1 MLFIPQKKP
10 LTTKPVFKT
19 SVGSFQIESKCFL
32 YLKKSPLPQNP
43 TSKHPLDHFKSSPN
57 AFYTSKKAPYHK
69 TRLQNIRWI
78 ISNRVQML
86 FIPQKKPLTTKPV
99 FKTSVGSFQ
108 IESKCFL
115 YLKKSPLPQN
125 PTSKHPLD
133 HFKSSPNAFYTS
145 RKAPYHKIEHQNI
158 SWIISN
164 RVQMLFIPQKKP
176 LTTKPVF
183 KTSALSFQIKSKCFS
198 YLKKSPLPQNRSS
211 KHPLDHFKSSPNAFY
226 TSRKAPYH
234 KTRLQNIRWIIS
246 NRVQMLFIPQKKPLT
261 TKPVFK
267 TSVGSFQIESKCFQ
281 YLKKSPLPQNPSSK
295 HPLDHFKSNPDAF
308 HTSRKAPYH
317 KTRLQNIRWIISNRV
332 QMLFIPQK
340 KPLTTKPV
348 FKTSVGSFQ
357 IESRCFS
364 YLKKSPLP
372 QNPSSKHPLDHF
384 KSSPNAFYTSKKA
397 PYHKT
402 RLQNIRWIISNRIQ
416 MLFIPQKKP
425 LTTKPVFKTSVGSFQ
440 IESKC
445 FLYLK
450 KSTLPRNRSS
460 KHPLDH
466 FKSSPNAFHTSKKA
480 PYHKTRLQNIR
491 WIISNRVQ
499 MLFIPQKKP
508 LTTKPVF
515 KTSA

>member
-32 YLKKSPLPQNP
+32 HLKKSPLPQNP
-43 TSKHPLDHFKSSPN
+43 SSKHPLDHFKSSPN
-57 AFYTSKKAPYHK
+57 AFYTSKKAPYDK
-69 TRLQNIRWI
+69 TRLQNIRFI
-78 ISNRVQML
+78 FSNQVQML

-115 YLKKSPLPQN
+115 
-125 PTSKHPLD
+125 
-133 HFKSSPNAFYTS
+133 
-145 RKAPYHKIEHQNI
+145 
-158 SWIISN
+158 
-164 RVQMLFIPQKKP
+164 
-176 LTTKPVF
+176 
-183 KTSALSFQIKSKCFS
+183 
-198 YLKKSPLPQNRSS
+198 
-211 KHPLDHFKSSPNAFY
+211 
-226 TSRKAPYH
+226 
-234 KTRLQNIRWIIS
+234 
-246 NRVQMLFIPQKKPLT
+246 
-261 TKPVFK
+261 
-267 TSVGSFQIESKCFQ
+267 
-281 YLKKSPLPQNPSSK
+281 
-295 HPLDHFKSNPDAF
+295 
-308 HTSRKAPYH
+308 
-317 KTRLQNIRWIISNRV
+317 
-332 QMLFIPQK
+332 
-340 KPLTTKPV
+340 
-348 FKTSVGSFQ
+348 
-357 IESRCFS
+357 

-402 RLQNIRWIISNRIQ
+402 RLQNIRWIISNRVQMLFIPQEKPLTTKLNIKTSVGSFQIESKCFSYLKKSPLPQNRSSKHPLYLFKSSPNAFHTSKKAPYHKTGLQNIRWIISNRVQ

-425 LTTKPVFKTSVGSFQ
+425 LTTKHVFKTSVGSFQ

-450 KSTLPRNRSS
+450 KSPSRQNTSS

-466 FKSSPNAFHTSKKA
+466 FKSSPNAFYTSKKA
-480 PYHKTRLQNIR
+480 PHDKTRLQNIR

-508 LTTKPVF
+508 LTTKHVF
-515 KTSA
+515 KTSVGSFQIESKCFLYLKKSPSRQNQSSKHPLDHFKSSPNAFYTSKKAPHDKIQHQNIRWIISNRVQMLFIPQKKPLTTKSNIKTSVGSFQIESKCFLYLKKSPSRQNQSSKHP